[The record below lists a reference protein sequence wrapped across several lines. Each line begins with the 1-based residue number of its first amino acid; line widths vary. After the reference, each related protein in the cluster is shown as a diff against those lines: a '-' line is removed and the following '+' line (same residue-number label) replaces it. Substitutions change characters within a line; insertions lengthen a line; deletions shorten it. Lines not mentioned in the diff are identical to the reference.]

1 MAQKQKPIAMYRK
14 RLILICL
21 ITPLVFFISC
31 EKEVLIETGHPEK
44 LCLNCIL
51 NPDSLVTASLTL
63 SRDVENSSNFN
74 TVDNATLELYTDNGF
89 HDTLVSLG
97 SGRYQLNYQPL
108 EGISYNMVV
117 NHNGRNKI
125 RATTTVPGRAS
136 VSWIADTTHISS
148 PAAGS
153 RVFVRVD
160 MSVHDNPNET
170 NYYWMNSIETN
181 AVFIDDFN
189 RDIDAESE
197 YGYIYYY
204 YLRFSDVGYNGQD
217 MDLTFER
224 RSGIKWYL
232 WSCDPEY
239 DKYLKS
245 TLKARL
251 NSEKDLPF
259 REPVQI
265 YSNIENGYGI
275 FGAVA
280 ATQIKF

>member
-1 MAQKQKPIAMYRK
+1 MYRK
-14 RLILICL
+14 QFILICL
-21 ITPLVFFISC
+21 LSALVFFISC

-97 SGRYQLNYQPL
+97 SGRYQLNHQPL
-108 EGISYNMVV
+108 EGVSYNMVV

-136 VSWIADTTHISS
+136 VSWITDTTHISS
-148 PAAGS
+148 PASGS

-170 NYYWMNSIETN
+170 NYYWMKSIETN

-189 RDIDAESE
+189 RDIDTESK
-197 YGYIYYY
+197 YGYVYYSY
-204 YLRFSDVGYNGQD
+204 IRFSDIGYNGQD

-232 WSCDPEY
+232 WSCDTHY
-239 DKYLKS
+239 DQYLKS
-245 TLKARL
+245 TYKARL
-251 NSEKDLPF
+251 NAEKDLPF

>member
-1 MAQKQKPIAMYRK
+1 MAQQPLAMYRK
-14 RLILICL
+14 RFILICL
-21 ITPLVFFISC
+21 LSALVFFISC

-51 NPDSLVTASLTL
+51 NPDSLVTAQLTL
-63 SRDVENSSNFN
+63 SRDINNSYEF
-74 TVDNATLELYTDNGF
+74 TPVDDAILVLYTDEEL
-89 HDTLVSLG
+89 HDTLISVG
-97 SGRYQLNYQPL
+97 NGRYELNYKPI
-108 EGISYNMVV
+108 EGVSYNILVE
-117 NHNGRNKI
+117 HKEHDKI
-125 RATTTVPGRAS
+125 LATTTVPNRAFVTWKS
-136 VSWIADTTHISS
+136 DTISS
-148 PAAGS
+148 YPQENKY
-153 RVFVRVD
+153 FVRVD

-170 NYYWMNSIETN
+170 NYYWMESFETN

-189 RDIDAESE
+189 RDIDTESK
-197 YGYIYYY
+197 YGYVYYY
-204 YLRFSDVGYNGQD
+204 YLRFSDLAYNGQD

-224 RSGIKWYL
+224 RSGIEWYL
-232 WSCDPEY
+232 WSCDQQY

-251 NSEKDLPF
+251 NAEKDLPF